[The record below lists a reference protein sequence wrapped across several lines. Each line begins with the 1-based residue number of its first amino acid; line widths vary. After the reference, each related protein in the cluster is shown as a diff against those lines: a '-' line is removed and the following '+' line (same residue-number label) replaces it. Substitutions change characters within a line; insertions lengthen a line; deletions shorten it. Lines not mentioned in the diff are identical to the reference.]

1 MNILRIVIV
10 SLFSLL
16 LLLLLLLN
24 IKSCNKSSG
33 EESSPEQDVVSGP
46 GSQRDDTSSGER
58 RAARGTED
66 TSDDESLKI
75 SLLWNFEG
83 DIDLAVK
90 QPNGHVINR
99 WNKKDSISGG
109 RFDGDDNRL
118 GGTDSKESIF
128 WEHPREG
135 KYVVILTYYS
145 QSLVTQKAESGF
157 CGIVVERGGHEP
169 QVYNVMMSRVKEV
182 KDVIE
187 IEI

>member
-24 IKSCNKSSG
+24 TKSCNKSYG
-33 EESSPEQDVVSGP
+33 EESSPEQGVVSDP
-46 GSQRDDTSSGER
+46 GSKRDDMPSSE

-90 QPNGHVINR
+90 QPSGRIIDR

-118 GGTDSKESIF
+118 GGTDSKESVF
-128 WEHPREG
+128 WKHPREG
-135 KYVVILTYYS
+135 KYLVILTYYS
-145 QSLVTQKAESGF
+145 PSVITQKAGSGF

>member
-1 MNILRIVIV
+1 MNVLRIVIV
-10 SLFSLL
+10 SLFPL

-24 IKSCNKSSG
+24 IKGCSKSAE
-33 EESSPEQDVVSGP
+33 EESSVVRDP
-46 GSQRDDTSSGER
+46 GSQRDDASSGER

-66 TSDDESLKI
+66 TLDDESLKVT
-75 SLLWNFEG
+75 LLWNFEG

-90 QPNGHVINR
+90 QPNGYVINR
-99 WNKKDSISGG
+99 WNKNDSISGG

-128 WEHPREG
+128 WKHPREG

-145 QSLVTQKAESGF
+145 PSLVTQKAESGF

-187 IEI
+187 VEI

>member
-1 MNILRIVIV
+1 MNVLRIVIV
-10 SLFSLL
+10 SLFPL

-24 IKSCNKSSG
+24 IKGCSKSAE
-33 EESSPEQDVVSGP
+33 EESSVVRDP
-46 GSQRDDTSSGER
+46 GSQRDDASSSER

-66 TSDDESLKI
+66 TSDDESLKVT
-75 SLLWNFEG
+75 LLWNFEG

-90 QPNGHVINR
+90 QPNGYVINR
-99 WNKKDSISGG
+99 WNKNDSISGG

-145 QSLVTQKAESGF
+145 PSLVTQKAESGF